1 MDTDEVQAVAFLAR
15 HTVDHLR
22 QQMTSLVGLA
32 RALAWQ
38 GPDRDAWVRDAE
50 RVSGQCFAHLDEAD
64 VLLQRLL
71 VEVEEWS
78 QMAQPGDFAGLVSV
92 SRPGWNVLSLGES
105 RPDLSAEE
113 LINQVS
119 EWLKPIDWIADRPAA
134 SKQFYAGLRQ
144 IGRWLNGLGQ
154 TRGYVSQ
161 MEALGHFLEGSSQA
175 AAALAN
181 VISLK
186 DFQRYFAG
194 ELTNAQIAVTAVATL
209 VDQTPVGLVPF
220 LGQQIGQWMAVSV
233 PDPGGTWRG
242 VVPPVY

>member
-1 MDTDEVQAVAFLAR
+1 
-15 HTVDHLR
+15 
-22 QQMTSLVGLA
+22 
-32 RALAWQ
+32 
-38 GPDRDAWVRDAE
+38 
-50 RVSGQCFAHLDEAD
+50 
-64 VLLQRLL
+64 
-71 VEVEEWS
+71 
-78 QMAQPGDFAGLVSV
+78 
-92 SRPGWNVLSLGES
+92 
-105 RPDLSAEE
+105 
-113 LINQVS
+113 
-119 EWLKPIDWIADRPAA
+119 
-134 SKQFYAGLRQ
+134 
-144 IGRWLNGLGQ
+144 
-154 TRGYVSQ
+154 